1 MRDTSRKQ
9 ASSAVRRAE
18 LGRILTGMSW
28 EQGDRTISV
37 VSKFHDKVL
46 DPRFERLEKL
56 PWNRLGLFVWDLA
69 VWIFNFVTRRN
80 LLPYKKGQRVKTTDI
95 GEQSFHGPQTGV
107 VTGVRSD
114 MVRVQRDGEREP
126 EEGKKGYWVSAS
138 VWRDEEAEVEV
149 EERPPNDPQTR
160 VE

>member
-1 MRDTSRKQ
+1 MRQTNRKQ

-18 LGRILTGMSW
+18 LGRILTGMTF
-28 EQGDRTISV
+28 EQGDRTIAV

-46 DPRFERLEKL
+46 DPRYKRLERL
-56 PWNRLGLFVWDLA
+56 PWNWLGLFVWDLA
-69 VWIFNFVTRRN
+69 VWIFNFVTRRG

-95 GEQSFHGPQTGV
+95 GEQAFSGPQSGV

-114 MVRVQRDGEREP
+114 RVRVQRDGEREP

-138 VWRDEEAEVEV
+138 VWRDEEAVE
-149 EERPPNDPQTR
+149 EERPSNEGQTR
-160 VE
+160 VK